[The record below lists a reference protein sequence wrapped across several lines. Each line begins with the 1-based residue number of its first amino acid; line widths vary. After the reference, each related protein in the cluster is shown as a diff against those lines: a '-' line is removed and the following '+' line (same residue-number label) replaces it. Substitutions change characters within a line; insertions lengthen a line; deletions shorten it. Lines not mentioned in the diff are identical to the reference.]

1 MSLVTQP
8 RLNLT
13 NWPQTQ
19 AHFTDHELKDLGSQH
34 TSVSVIAK
42 PLYQHPMATGREIVF
57 CKLNS
62 KKKTSHIKK

>member
-19 AHFTDHELKDLGSQH
+19 AHFIDHELKDLGSQH
-34 TSVSVIAK
+34 TSVPVIAK
-42 PLYQHPMATGREIVF
+42 PLYQHPMVTG
-57 CKLNS
+57 
-62 KKKTSHIKK
+62 H